1 MARLAVVAG
10 ERKGRTE
17 ISLLSAGL
25 SASSVSDATISV
37 MVVFALRTFRCLS
50 ERFGIHLK
58 SNLEAAASSPNGGC
72 AFFWAGLPCVSAWGT
87 RRSQGQS
94 IQPD

>member
-25 SASSVSDATISV
+25 SASSVSGATISV
-37 MVVFALRTFRCLS
+37 MVVFALRIFRCLS
-50 ERFGIHLK
+50 ERFGINLK
-58 SNLEAAASSPNGGC
+58 ANLKAAVSSLNGAS
-72 AFFWAGLPCVSAWGT
+72 AFFWAGLPCVSAWST

-94 IQPD
+94 IQAD